1 MKPDT
6 RSRTWR
12 ELRPFA
18 GPAIIVAIYVVVR
31 LIYDAASSSR
41 GMLTPSG
48 SLNSKLAALSLTTLA
63 MRIFV
68 LVVVPIVVVYRVVM
82 RLLRKW
88 TRDEPDAR

>member
-1 MKPDT
+1 
-6 RSRTWR
+6 
-12 ELRPFA
+12 
-18 GPAIIVAIYVVVR
+18 
-31 LIYDAASSSR
+31 
-41 GMLTPSG
+41 MLTPSG